1 MHCAVLVF
9 PGSNCDIDLYKAVL
23 QLKGATAEY
32 VWHTSTNL
40 DRFDVILIPGGFTY
54 GDYLRPGALAGVSP
68 LISSVKKA
76 AKSGKLILGIC
87 NGFQI
92 LIEAGLLPG
101 ALLPNHS
108 LQFICDV
115 VPVKVAQSE
124 SPFTS
129 RYQLGDILRLPIAHG
144 SGNYYCDV
152 VTQRKL
158 QVNGQI
164 AFCFPP
170 QNNPNG
176 SADGI
181 TGLLNEQRN
190 VLGMM
195 PHPERAVKQWLGSTD
210 GFGLFESMLD
220 NHTALLN
227 V

>member
-32 VWHTSTNL
+32 VWHTSTDL

-68 LISSVKKA
+68 VISSVKKA

-176 SADGI
+176 SAGGI

-210 GFGLFESMLD
+210 GVGLFESMLE

>member
-32 VWHTSTNL
+32 VWHTSTDL

-68 LISSVKKA
+68 VISSVKKA

-176 SADGI
+176 SAGGI

-195 PHPERAVKQWLGSTD
+195 PHPERAVKQWLGSID
-210 GFGLFESMLD
+210 GFGLFESMLE

>member
-32 VWHTSTNL
+32 VWHTSTDL

-68 LISSVKKA
+68 VISSVKKA

-176 SADGI
+176 SAGGI

-195 PHPERAVKQWLGSTD
+195 PHPERAVKQWLGTSD
-210 GFGLFESMLD
+210 GLGLFKSMIK
-220 NHTALLN
+220 HHIA
-227 V
+227 

>member
-32 VWHTSTNL
+32 VWHTSTDL

-68 LISSVKKA
+68 VISSVKKA

-158 QVNGQI
+158 HVNGQI

-176 SADGI
+176 SAGGI

-210 GFGLFESMLD
+210 GFGLFESMLE

>member
-32 VWHTSTNL
+32 VWHTSTDL

-68 LISSVKKA
+68 VISSVKKA
-76 AKSGKLILGIC
+76 AKAGKLILGIC

-144 SGNYYCDV
+144 SGNYHCDV

-176 SADGI
+176 SAGGI

-210 GFGLFESMLD
+210 GFGLFESMLE

>member
-9 PGSNCDIDLYKAVL
+9 PGSNCDVDLYKAVL

-32 VWHTSTNL
+32 VWHTSTDL

-68 LISSVKKA
+68 VISSVKKA

-176 SADGI
+176 SAGGI

>member
-32 VWHTSTNL
+32 VWHTSTDL

-68 LISSVKKA
+68 VISSVKKA

-176 SADGI
+176 SAGGI

-195 PHPERAVKQWLGSTD
+195 PHPERAVKQWLGTSD
-210 GFGLFESMLD
+210 GLGIFKSMIK
-220 NHTALLN
+220 HHIA
-227 V
+227 

>member
-32 VWHTSTNL
+32 VWHTSTDL

-68 LISSVKKA
+68 VISSVKKA

-176 SADGI
+176 SSGGI

-210 GFGLFESMLD
+210 GFGLFESMLE

>member
-9 PGSNCDIDLYKAVL
+9 PGSNCDTDLYKAVL

-32 VWHTSTNL
+32 VWHTSTDL

-68 LISSVKKA
+68 VISSVKKA

-108 LQFICDV
+108 LQFICDL

-129 RYQLGDILRLPIAHG
+129 RYQLDDILRLPIAHG

-176 SADGI
+176 SAGGI

-210 GFGLFESMLD
+210 GFGLFESMLE

>member
-32 VWHTSTNL
+32 VWHTSTDL

-68 LISSVKKA
+68 VISSVKKA

-129 RYQLGDILRLPIAHG
+129 RYQLGEILRLPIAHG

-176 SADGI
+176 SAGGI

-210 GFGLFESMLD
+210 GFGLFESMLE

>member
-9 PGSNCDIDLYKAVL
+9 PGSNCDVDLYKAIL
-23 QLKGATAEY
+23 QIKGATAEY
-32 VWHTSTNL
+32 VWHTDTDL
-40 DRFDVILIPGGFTY
+40 DRFDVLLIPGGFSY

-68 LISSVKKA
+68 VIASVKKA
-76 AKSGKLILGIC
+76 ANSGKLVLGIC

-176 SADGI
+176 SAGGI

-195 PHPERAVKQWLGSTD
+195 PHPERAVKLWLGSTD
-210 GFGLFESMLD
+210 GFGLFESMLE

>member
-9 PGSNCDIDLYKAVL
+9 PGSNCDTDLYKAIL
-23 QLKGATAEY
+23 QIKGATAEY
-32 VWHTSTNL
+32 VWHTDTDL
-40 DRFDVILIPGGFTY
+40 DRFDVLLIPGGFTY

-68 LISSVKKA
+68 VIASVKKA
-76 AKSGKLILGIC
+76 ANSGKLVLGIC

-101 ALLPNHS
+101 ALLPNQS

-115 VPVKVAQSE
+115 VPVKVVQSK

-129 RYQLGDILRLPIAHG
+129 CYERGDLLRLPIAHG
-144 SGNYYCDV
+144 SGNYYCDEA
-152 VTQRKL
+152 THQEL
-158 QVNGQI
+158 ESNGQI
-164 AFCFPP
+164 AFSFPP
-170 QNNPNG
+170 ENNPNG
-176 SADGI
+176 SVAGI

-210 GFGLFESMLD
+210 GLGLFQSMLEH
-220 NHTALLN
+220 HTA
-227 V
+227 

>member
-32 VWHTSTNL
+32 VWHTSTDL

-68 LISSVKKA
+68 VISSVKQA
-76 AKSGKLILGIC
+76 AKAGKLILGIC

-176 SADGI
+176 SAGGI

-210 GFGLFESMLD
+210 GFGLFESMLE

>member
-9 PGSNCDIDLYKAVL
+9 PGSNCDVDLYKAIL
-23 QLKGATAEY
+23 QIKGTTAEY
-32 VWHTSTNL
+32 VWHTDTDL
-40 DRFDVILIPGGFTY
+40 DRFDVLLIPGGFTY

-68 LISSVKKA
+68 VIASVKKA
-76 AKSGKLILGIC
+76 ANSGKLVLGIC

-101 ALLPNHS
+101 ALLPNQR

-115 VPVKVAQSE
+115 VPVKVLQSK

-129 RYQLGDILRLPIAHG
+129 SYEIGDILRLPIAHG
-144 SGNYYCDV
+144 SGNYYCDEA
-152 VTQRKL
+152 THQEL
-158 QVNGQI
+158 ESNGQI
-164 AFCFPP
+164 AFSFPP
-170 QNNPNG
+170 ENNPNG
-176 SADGI
+176 SVAGI

-210 GFGLFESMLD
+210 GLGLFQSMLEH
-220 NHTALLN
+220 HTA
-227 V
+227 

>member
-9 PGSNCDIDLYKAVL
+9 PGSNCDVDLYKAIL
-23 QLKGATAEY
+23 QIKGATAEY
-32 VWHTSTNL
+32 VWHTDTDL
-40 DRFDVILIPGGFTY
+40 DRFDVLLIPGGFSY

-68 LISSVKKA
+68 VIASVKKA
-76 AKSGKLILGIC
+76 ANSGKLVLGIC

-176 SADGI
+176 SAGGI

-210 GFGLFESMLD
+210 GLGLFQSMLEH
-220 NHTALLN
+220 HTA
-227 V
+227 

>member
-32 VWHTSTNL
+32 VWHTSTDL
-40 DRFDVILIPGGFTY
+40 DCFDVILIPGGFTY

-68 LISSVKKA
+68 VISSVKKA

-101 ALLPNHS
+101 ALLPNKS
-108 LQFICDV
+108 LQFICDE
-115 VPVKVAQSE
+115 VPVKVVQSK

-129 RYQLGDILRLPIAHG
+129 GYELGDLLRLPIAHG
-144 SGNYYCDV
+144 SGNYYCDK
-152 VTQRKL
+152 VTHQEL
-158 QVNGQI
+158 ESNGQI
-164 AFCFPP
+164 AFSFPP
-170 QNNPNG
+170 ENNPNG
-176 SADGI
+176 SVAGI

-210 GFGLFESMLD
+210 GLGLFQSMLEH
-220 NHTALLN
+220 HTA
-227 V
+227 

>member
-9 PGSNCDIDLYKAVL
+9 PGSNCDVDLYKAIL
-23 QLKGATAEY
+23 QIKGATAEY
-32 VWHTSTNL
+32 VWHTATDL
-40 DRFDVILIPGGFTY
+40 DRFDVLLIPGGFTY

-68 LISSVKKA
+68 VIASVKKA
-76 AKSGKLILGIC
+76 ANSGKLVLGIC

-101 ALLPNHS
+101 ALLPNQS

-115 VPVKVAQSE
+115 VPVKVVQSK

-129 RYQLGDILRLPIAHG
+129 SYELGDLLRLPIAHG
-144 SGNYYCDV
+144 SGNYYCDEF
-152 VTQRKL
+152 THQEL
-158 QVNGQI
+158 ESNGQI
-164 AFCFPP
+164 AFSFPP
-170 QNNPNG
+170 ENNPNG
-176 SADGI
+176 SLAGI

-210 GFGLFESMLD
+210 GLRLFQSMLEH
-220 NHTALLN
+220 HTA
-227 V
+227 

>member
-9 PGSNCDIDLYKAVL
+9 PGSNCDVDLYKAVL

-32 VWHTSTNL
+32 LWHTSTDL

-68 LISSVKKA
+68 VISSVKKA

-176 SADGI
+176 SAGGI

-210 GFGLFESMLD
+210 GFGLFESMLE